1 MGISPSSSAIQLVNT
16 SMQKATTA
24 AEDINKASIQNNE
37 VGSSTF
43 EQQDILKPILSLTEA
58 ELETSAAVKLLEA
71 DTNMLGS
78 LLDIKV

>member
-1 MGISPSSSAIQLVNT
+1 MGISPSSSAIQLINT

-24 AEDINKASIQNNE
+24 AEDISKASKQSNE

-58 ELETSAAVKLLEA
+58 ELETSAAVKLLDA